1 MSAPADP
8 RPGLEFIWL
17 VHDLCNYKCPYC
29 VVSGARRE
37 IRPWLVNERPVA
49 DWAAAWDRVADLY
62 GPAWIRLTG
71 GEPTRLP
78 GFWDLIGAMTR
89 RHSVS
94 FDTNMSWSN
103 DEVRRFMELVPNDRT
118 TVDVSLHP
126 TESDMDEVLAK
137 CMTLKE
143 RGYKLIARLVGY
155 PPLLARAPRL
165 RERFEAAGLRF
176 IVNPYQGEF
185 EGRLFPRD
193 YTAAERRLVEGAVAA
208 LDPTLAEDREQVEIA
223 AHILRMH
230 EESPRGR
237 LCRSGHMYARVMHDG
252 SVYRCQP
259 YECRGWERIGSLLD
273 ADFALRPAPTPCRS
287 EMCEFEYKYLVEAEA
302 AR

>member
-1 MSAPADP
+1 MSVPRDP

-29 VVSGARRE
+29 VVSGGRRE
-37 IRPWLVNERPVA
+37 VRPWLVNERPIA
-49 DWAAAWDRVADLY
+49 DWIAAWDRVAGLY

-78 GFWDLIGAMTR
+78 GFWELIGAMTR

-94 FDTNMSWSN
+94 FDTNMSWSRG
-103 DEVRRFMELVPNDRT
+103 EVRRFMALVPKDKT

-126 TESDMDEVLAK
+126 TEGDMDEVLAK
-137 CMTLKE
+137 CVILKE
-143 RGYKLIARLVGY
+143 GGYKLIARLVGY
-155 PPLLARAPRL
+155 PPLLGQAPSLRA
-165 RERFEAAGLRF
+165 RFEASGLRF
-176 IVNPYQGEF
+176 IVNPYQGEY
-185 EGRLFPRD
+185 EGRQFPCD
-193 YTAAERRLVEGAVAA
+193 YTADERRLVEGACAT
-208 LDPTLAEDREQVEIA
+208 LDPALAEDREQVEIA
-223 AHILRMH
+223 GHILRMH
-230 EESPRGR
+230 EESPKGR

-259 YECRGWERIGSLLD
+259 YESRGWETLGSLFD
-273 ADFALRPAPTPCRS
+273 PDFRLRPQPTACRS
-287 EMCEFEYKYLVEAEA
+287 EQCEFEYKYLVAAEA